1 MIENNLA
8 DALCRYLKEKLW
20 DINAV
25 EPAEMME
32 PLPGSLNTRMPLVT
46 LNAGAE
52 GGEDGEGKNEV
63 PRIKIF
69 NGYLPPR
76 ERGKSQY
83 PFASVILLSG
93 EIGTSQMSICR
104 TLISLGIYA
113 EDHEGHKDLMNLI
126 RRTANALLTLPDLTL
141 DQRYVLNSALNWSI
155 SQENLEPYWIG
166 SITSEW
172 QFYAPQFPF

>member
-8 DALCRYLKEKLW
+8 DALCGYLEEKLW

-32 PLPGSLNTRMPLVT
+32 PLPGSLNTRVPLAAPM
-46 LNAGAE
+46 NAEAE
-52 GGEDGEGKNEV
+52 GGEGKEKV

-141 DQRYVLNSALNWSI
+141 DQRYVLTSALNWSI
-155 SQENLEPYWIG
+155 SQENLEPCWIG
-166 SITSEW
+166 SITAEW